1 MWLEEVSKWTTWC
14 AGLGWRRV
22 VGRWGAG
29 EAAGEAT
36 GVTSEWS
43 SGQVEKQTLPV
54 GGGCE
59 HPWARDV
66 AGGLPEGVGAATGS
80 SRPRLNWHQS
90 KEGAGV
96 VARGP

>member
-1 MWLEEVSKWTTWC
+1 MDHLVCRAGVEEGGGEV
-14 AGLGWRRV
+14 
-22 VGRWGAG
+22 GAG